1 MCDAPL
7 SISSARMVFKY
18 WLASFVSS
26 TLLGLVPPAAFD
38 GSIPLLPRLQRKLQ
52 FLHQDGDVYSSDR
65 DPPHQCGVPRRR
77 VRRPAA
83 LEGWPLCSRIQR
95 GARPCPPAIRLV
107 YGLEGW
113 PAGGAAGGV

>member
-7 SISSARMVFKY
+7 STSSATNAFKY

-26 TLLGLVPPAAFD
+26 TLLGLAPPAAFD

-65 DPPHQCGVPRRR
+65 DPPNQSGVSKRRARGPPHWRDGRSAPRCSRARVPARRR
-77 VRRPAA
+77 S
-83 LEGWPLCSRIQR
+83 G
-95 GARPCPPAIRLV
+95 
-107 YGLEGW
+107 
-113 PAGGAAGGV
+113 